1 MALLLGIDT
10 GGTYTDAALF
20 DDARGVVASAKALTT
35 KQDLSIGIRN
45 AIQAV
50 LRAGPTDIAADA
62 TRADHIRAD
71 AIRMVSISTTLATNA
86 LVEGQGSSIA
96 LLLIGYPTDAL
107 DLAGLRQALGNDPAD
122 ADRVAF
128 IPGGHDVYGDEQ
140 QPLDLDAARRAI
152 LDFAPRAA
160 AFAVSGYFSVRNP
173 AHELAVRDL
182 ARELTGLP
190 VTCGHELTRNL
201 NAPRRALT
209 VALNARLIPLLQQLI
224 LAVRGILAE
233 QRIHAPLMVV
243 KGDGSLISAEAALQ
257 RPVET
262 ILSGPAASV
271 VGAHYLSGERD
282 VFVVDMGGT
291 TSDIALLR
299 NGRPVL
305 NAAGAVVGGWQTMVE
320 AVAAHTFGLGG
331 DSEVRLDERETLIVG
346 PRRMMPL
353 SLLAHQQPQV
363 LDLLRQQAGKPQPDG
378 GDAQFA
384 LPVRSPELSR
394 ETLSEEQRDLWRTI
408 SAGVAPVTEL
418 LANPRTAYFR
428 RRALLY
434 LVERG
439 LVALSGFTPTDSAHV
454 LGLQADWS
462 LEAAQLGAE
471 IWARRMALCGHAGF
485 NSSAPLTGSQFSQQV
500 MQQVVLQAGRSLVSV
515 ALAEM
520 SPQQKVIGA
529 RSSNGAALSL
539 DTHEGLRRVFVD
551 AALNGAGPTPPHP
564 DVESLLDVTLALR
577 RPLVAIGAPAP
588 TYFPIVAQ
596 RLRTRLCIPE
606 HAGIANAVGAV
617 VGGVMQTAR
626 AIIRPIE
633 GEGYRVHLPNAVHTL
648 PTLEEAVAVA
658 QQATAELAEAQARQ
672 AGAGRVTVETHRN
685 DHIVRVKRD
694 DDFYEE
700 VFLESEVV
708 ATALGRPAL
717 AGNTEASPE

>member
-1 MALLLGIDT
+1 MAILLGIDT

-35 KQDLSIGIRN
+35 RQDLSIGIRN

-50 LRAGPTDIAADA
+50 LPPGPTDIA
-62 TRADHIRAD
+62 AD

-122 ADRVAF
+122 ASRVAF

-209 VALNARLIPLLQQLI
+209 VALNARLISLLQQLI
-224 LAVRGILAE
+224 LAVRGIMAE

-299 NGRPVL
+299 NGHPVL

-320 AVAAHTFGLGG
+320 AVAVHTFGLGG
-331 DSEVRLDERETLIVG
+331 DSEVRLDDHEELVVG
-346 PRRMMPL
+346 PRRVMPL

-363 LDLLRQQAGKPQPDG
+363 LDVLRQQAGKPQPDG
-378 GDAQFA
+378 SDAQFA
-384 LPVRSPELSR
+384 LPLRSPELSR
-394 ETLSEEQRDLWRTI
+394 ETLNDEQRELWQII

-454 LGLQADWS
+454 LGFQADWS

-471 IWARRMALCGHAGF
+471 IWARRLSLMGNPVASGPQL
-485 NSSAPLTGSQFSQQV
+485 SRQV

-515 ALAEM
+515 ALAETGA
-520 SPQQKVIGA
+520 QQKAVGA
-529 RSSNGAALSL
+529 RSPSGAALSL

-551 AALNGAGPTPPHP
+551 AALNGDGPTPPHP
-564 DVESLLDVTLALR
+564 DAESLLDVTLALR
-577 RPLVAIGAPAP
+577 RPVVAIGAPAP

-617 VGGVMQTAR
+617 VGGIMQTAR

-700 VFLESEVV
+700 MFLESEVV

>member
-1 MALLLGIDT
+1 MAILLGIDT

-20 DDARGVVASAKALTT
+20 DDARGVLASAKALTT
-35 KQDLSIGIRN
+35 KHDLSIGIRN
-45 AIQAV
+45 VIEATLGSRQI
-50 LRAGPTDIAADA
+50 DIG
-62 TRADHIRAD
+62 
-71 AIRMVSISTTLATNA
+71 MVSISTTLATNA

-96 LLLIGYPTDAL
+96 LLLIGYPADAL
-107 DLAGLRQALGNDPAD
+107 DLAGLRQALGNDP
-122 ADRVAF
+122 VAF

-152 LDFAPRAA
+152 LDCAPRAA

-209 VALNARLIPLLQQLI
+209 VVLNARLISLLQQLI
-224 LAVRGILAE
+224 LAVRGIMAE

-243 KGDGSLISAEAALQ
+243 KGDGSLISAEVALQ

-320 AVAAHTFGLGG
+320 AVAVHTFGLGG
-331 DSEVRLDERETLIVG
+331 DSEARLDDHEELVIG
-346 PRRMMPL
+346 PRRVTPL
-353 SLLAHQQPQV
+353 SLLAHEHPHA
-363 LDLLRQQAGKPQPDG
+363 LDILRRQARKPAPDG
-378 GDAQFA
+378 SDAQFA
-384 LPVRSPELSR
+384 LPLRSLESSR
-394 ETLSEEQRDLWRTI
+394 ETLNEEQLALWRVI
-408 SAGVAPVTEL
+408 AQGVAPLAEL
-418 LANPRTAYFR
+418 LANPRTAYFQ

-439 LVALSGFTPTDSAHV
+439 LVGLSGFTPTDAAHV
-454 LGLQADWS
+454 LGFQADWS

-471 IWARRMALCGHAGF
+471 MWARRLSLMGKRIASG
-485 NSSAPLTGSQFSQQV
+485 PQFSQQI
-500 MQQVVLQAGRSLVSV
+500 MHQVVLQAGRSLVSV

-520 SPQQKVIGA
+520 SPQQKAISA
-529 RSSNGAALSL
+529 RSPGDAAFSL
-539 DTHEGLRRVFVD
+539 ETHEGLRRVFVD
-551 AALNGAGPTPPHP
+551 NALNGAGPTLPHP
-564 DVESLLDVTLALR
+564 DAESLLDVTLALR
-577 RPLVAIGAPAP
+577 RPVVAIGAPAP

-596 RLRTRLCIPE
+596 RLHTRLCIPE

-617 VGGVMQTAR
+617 VGGVTQTAR

-672 AGAGRVTVETHRN
+672 AGAGRVTVETQRN
-685 DHIVRVKRD
+685 DHIARVTRD
-694 DDFYEE
+694 DDSCEE

-708 ATALGRPAL
+708 STALGRPLVGHTSEVGDGINA
-717 AGNTEASPE
+717 

>member
-1 MALLLGIDT
+1 MAILLGIDT

-20 DDARGVVASAKALTT
+20 DDTRGVLASAKALTT
-35 KQDLSIGIRN
+35 KHDLSIGIRA

-50 LRAGPTDIAADA
+50 LGPGPQDIG
-62 TRADHIRAD
+62 
-71 AIRMVSISTTLATNA
+71 MVSISTTLATNA

-96 LLLIGYPTDAL
+96 LLLIGYPADAL
-107 DLAGLRQALGNDPAD
+107 DLAGLRQALGSDP
-122 ADRVAF
+122 VAF

-140 QPLDLDAARRAI
+140 QPLDMDAARRAI
-152 LDFAPRAA
+152 LDCAPRAA

-182 ARELTGLP
+182 VRALTGLP

-209 VALNARLIPLLQQLI
+209 VVLNARLISLLQHLI

-233 QRIHAPLMVV
+233 QRIQAPLMVV
-243 KGDGSLISAEAALQ
+243 KGDGSLISAEVALQ

-320 AVAAHTFGLGG
+320 AVAVHTFGLGG
-331 DSEVRLDERETLIVG
+331 DSEVRLDDHEELVVG
-346 PRRMMPL
+346 PRRVVPL
-353 SLLAHQQPQV
+353 SLLAHQHPQV
-363 LDLLRQQAGKPQPDG
+363 IETLRCQARRPAPDG
-378 GDAQFA
+378 ADAVRSDAQFA
-384 LPVRSPELSR
+384 LPLRAPESSR
-394 ETLSEEQRDLWRTI
+394 ETLSEEQLALWRVI
-408 SAGVAPVTEL
+408 AQGVAPLTEL
-418 LANPRTAYFR
+418 FANPRTAYFQ

-454 LGLQADWS
+454 LGFQADWS
-462 LEAAQLGAE
+462 LEAAQLGAD
-471 IWARRMALCGHAGF
+471 IWARRLAALGRRVASG
-485 NSSAPLTGSQFSQQV
+485 PQFSQHV

-515 ALAEM
+515 ALSEM
-520 SPQQKVIGA
+520 SSQGNGA
-529 RSSNGAALSL
+529 RAGSSNNPALAL
-539 DTHEGLRRVFVD
+539 ENHEALRRIFVD
-551 AALNGAGPTPPHP
+551 AALSAADLTALRP
-564 DVESLLDVTLALR
+564 DADSLLNVTLALG

-633 GEGYRVHLPNAVHTL
+633 GEGYRVHLPNALRTL

-658 QQATAELAEAQARQ
+658 QQVTAELAEAQARQ
-672 AGAGRVTVETHRN
+672 AGAGHITVETQRN
-685 DHIVRVKRD
+685 DQIVRAKRD
-694 DDFYEE
+694 DDSCEE
-700 VFLESEVV
+700 VFLESEIVS
-708 ATALGRPAL
+708 TAMGRPQL
-717 AGNTEASPE
+717 AAAAQIA